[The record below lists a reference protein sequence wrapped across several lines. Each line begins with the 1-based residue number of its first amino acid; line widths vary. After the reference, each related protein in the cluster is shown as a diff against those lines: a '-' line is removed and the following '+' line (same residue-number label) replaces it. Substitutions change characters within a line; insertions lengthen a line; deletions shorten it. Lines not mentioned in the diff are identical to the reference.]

1 MPIYIYVITF
11 GIGIITLLFM
21 WFIFQ
26 SEVMQS
32 VIKEDFAE
40 DLEHTRKIMK
50 TADQYNGERII
61 KSFCDKWEKWM
72 DHSEISGASRLLY
85 HDLRSYKIKS
95 ISNN

>member
-11 GIGIITLLFM
+11 GIGIITILFM

-61 KSFCDKWEKWM
+61 RSFCDKWEKWM
-72 DHSEISGASRLLY
+72 DHSEIASAARLLY
-85 HDLRSYKIKS
+85 HDLKSYKIKS